1 MAPLTIA
8 CPACGFPESRL
19 KYSLQLGCPA
29 CYESFAPHL
38 CTFLPKLH
46 TGTTHKG
53 KTPPPSTAEDLLQRI
68 DALASRIA
76 LEAPDSSAR
85 PVTDML
91 PRQIRARSQNHTQ

>member
-1 MAPLTIA
+1 MT

-53 KTPPPSTAEDLLQRI
+53 KKPAPSTADDLLQRI

-76 LEAPDSSAR
+76 HQDCQISDSQLVATLQTKSPR
-85 PVTDML
+85 P
-91 PRQIRARSQNHTQ
+91 RA